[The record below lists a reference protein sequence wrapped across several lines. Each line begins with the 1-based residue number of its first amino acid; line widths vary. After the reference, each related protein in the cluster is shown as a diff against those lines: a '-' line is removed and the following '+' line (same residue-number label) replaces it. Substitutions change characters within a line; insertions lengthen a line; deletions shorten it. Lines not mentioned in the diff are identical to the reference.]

1 MGSGPRFQLSRMK
14 YILVSTAVVPYL
26 VSADFIR
33 IPGRQPVGGQQ
44 DENGCYTSA
53 GYSWCEPLNQCI
65 RSWETDC
72 DVPAPPQQNCNNTE
86 GVMPLVNPEG
96 CSTCQANGGWYVDS
110 NTDCE
115 MAAGGYNCNFK
126 TMQQCLEADIC
137 GIKGDKKPFC
147 PLKTGPT
154 GDSYYT
160 AYCN

>member
-33 IPGRQPVGGQQ
+33 IPGRQPIGGQQ

-72 DVPAPPQQNCNNTE
+72 DVPASSPP
-86 GVMPLVNPEG
+86 PP
-96 CSTCQANGGWYVDS
+96 
-110 NTDCE
+110 
-115 MAAGGYNCNFK
+115 AAGIIGGQQDENGCYTSAGYSWC
-126 TMQQCLEADIC
+126 E
-137 GIKGDKKPFC
+137 P
-147 PLKTGPT
+147 
-154 GDSYYT
+154 
-160 AYCN
+160 